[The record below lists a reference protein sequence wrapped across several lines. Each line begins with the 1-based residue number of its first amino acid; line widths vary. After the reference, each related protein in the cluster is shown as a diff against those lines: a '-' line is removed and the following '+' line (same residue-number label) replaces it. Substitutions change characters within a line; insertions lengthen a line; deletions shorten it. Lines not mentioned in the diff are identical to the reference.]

1 MEEIAN
7 VATHGLGLL
16 ASVVVLPVL
25 ILLAARGGDAATITA
40 VALFGATLI
49 LAYGSSTMYH
59 SCVPGRRRDLW
70 RRMDQAAVFLL
81 IAGTY
86 TPFTLGPLRGPLGWT
101 VLGVVWCAALAGAA
115 LKLSGRFD
123 SPRLDNVVYLALG
136 WLIVLVAD
144 PLLERIG
151 WSGFAWLAAGGIG
164 YTVGVAFLVV
174 QQRVRWAHCA
184 WHVFVLAGSSC
195 HAIAILNYG
204 IVARA

>member
-1 MEEIAN
+1 M
-7 VATHGLGLL
+7 ATHGVGLL
-16 ASVVVLPVL
+16 ASVIALPLLV
-25 ILLAARGGDAATITA
+25 LLAARGGDAATVAGVAVFGITL
-40 VALFGATLI
+40 VG
-49 LAYGSSTMYH
+49 AYGASTIYH
-59 SCVPGRRRDLW
+59 SCVPGPRRDMW

-101 VLGVVWCAALAGAA
+101 VFGVVWGAA
-115 LKLSGRFD
+115 LVGAGFKLSGRFD
-123 SPRLDNVVYLALG
+123 SPRMDNVVYLSLG
-136 WLIVLVAD
+136 WLIILVAD

-164 YTVGVAFLVV
+164 YTVGVAFLVI

-195 HAIAILNYG
+195 HAIAVLNYG
-204 IVARA
+204 IPS